1 MSEVDAQQL
10 ANYITRIWTV
20 SGFVWLQVILNE
32 LKDTFEL
39 TDLWTKG
46 PIISSI
52 SQFSKYDGTVRTGMF
67 VPIALEKAQHILTV
81 LKTKNTEVSI
91 AQQIFEELVK
101 ELEGKK
107 IL

>member
-1 MSEVDAQQL
+1 
-10 ANYITRIWTV
+10 
-20 SGFVWLQVILNE
+20 
-32 LKDTFEL
+32 
-39 TDLWTKG
+39 
-46 PIISSI
+46 
-52 SQFSKYDGTVRTGMF
+52 MF